1 MLVDR
6 LTNAR
11 RLQEMIVIAEC
22 FRMDNSVKNFICET
36 FFLLFIHYLSFR
48 FLGGPFLFPVCV
60 LHASCEKYAPWCGS
74 KRRAPTM
81 SSMSRPC
88 AWDQTEVVLKASVEP
103 RD

>member
-6 LTNAR
+6 LTNTR
-11 RLQEMIVIAEC
+11 RLQEMTVIAEC
-22 FRMDNSVKNFICET
+22 FRMHR